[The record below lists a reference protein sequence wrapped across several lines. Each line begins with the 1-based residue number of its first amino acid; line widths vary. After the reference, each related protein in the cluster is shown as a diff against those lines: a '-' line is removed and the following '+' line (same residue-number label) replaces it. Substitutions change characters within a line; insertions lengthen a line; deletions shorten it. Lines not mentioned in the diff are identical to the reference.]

1 MTKMSKRVIII
12 KGQNQVFETIQD
24 AAIGTKKSAS
34 TISRSLRNGSPD
46 MRWVDRVYMIK
57 VDGIG
62 WRVGVL
68 NATNT
73 AYFPMCQEEY
83 WKISV
88 KKVKDVKDVTLV
100 WYGF

>member
-1 MTKMSKRVIII
+1 MSKRVIIMR
-12 KGQNQVFETIQD
+12 GQNQVFETIQD
-24 AAIGTKKSAS
+24 AASGAQKSVS
-34 TISRSLRNGSPD
+34 TISRALRDGHPD

-62 WRVGVL
+62 WRLGVL

-73 AYFPMCQEEY
+73 AYFPMCQEEN
-83 WKISV
+83 WKIPA
-88 KKVKDVKDVTLV
+88 KKVKEVKDATLV